1 MPPRRETAVLLYDC
15 SREAGK
21 RKTGN
26 RMGIELENLNSE
38 QLKAATHFEGPLL
51 ILAGAGS
58 GKTRVLTHRIAW
70 LIEEKDVKPWNICAI
85 TFTNKA
91 AGEMRERVNRMVGFG
106 AEAINVSTFHSACVR
121 ILRRFI
127 DRIGYGTNFV
137 IYDSD
142 DSKNVMKDVCRS
154 LEIDT
159 KVYKERMFLGRI
171 SSAKDELISP
181 EQFLEM
187 AQGDL
192 QEELAGRVYAEYQS
206 RLHRSNA
213 LDFDD
218 LIGLTVELFR
228 KAPDVLDYYQERFR
242 YIMVDEY
249 QDTNKAQFVFV
260 SLLAHK
266 YRNLCVV
273 GDDDQSIYRFRG
285 ADIGNILNFEQI
297 FPDAEVIRL
306 EQNYRSTQKILDA
319 ANAVI
324 ANNSARKSKKLWTS
338 NGAGDQLTFRRFHTA
353 REEAVFITEDI
364 ARKKRKGICDYRE
377 SAVLYRTNAQSRVL
391 EEQLLYENIPYTI
404 IGGVNFYARKEIKD
418 LLAYLKVIDNSKDD
432 LAVKRIINIPK
443 RGIGATSIS
452 RIDHYAVSHELSF
465 YEACRTADKIPGIGR
480 GGLKV
485 RAFVDFTEQLKAR
498 ADGEGPV
505 NILKEVI
512 EKTGYVEELRLEMTD
527 EAADRIANI
536 DELISKAAAY
546 EDAVRE
552 AQADSADSQAA
563 DLQGFL
569 AEVALVADID
579 SLEGDSDRVPLM
591 TLHSAKGLE
600 FENVYLAGMD
610 QGIFPTYHAISS
622 EDSSDLEEERRLCYV
637 GITRAKRF
645 LTLTSAQTRLLRGE
659 MMWYKVSDF
668 VDEIPEELLDDNR
681 WTESGASDEG
691 TGGSLGEKFGS
702 LSDNVKAAAGSL
714 SHKLTRAQAMKR
726 KEHEEFSQKPF
737 YLKASQTASSAAGKG
752 KGNVAGLRTGAD
764 LRAGAALEYAEGDR
778 VSHVKFGEGTVREI
792 REGGRDKEV
801 TVEFDNF
808 GVKKMFAAFAK
819 LKKLDR

>member
-1 MPPRRETAVLLYDC
+1 M
-15 SREAGK
+15 S
-21 RKTGN
+21 
-26 RMGIELENLNSE
+26 S
-38 QLKAATHFEGPLL
+38 
-51 ILAGAGS
+51 
-58 GKTRVLTHRIAW
+58 
-70 LIEEKDVKPWNICAI
+70 
-85 TFTNKA
+85 
-91 AGEMRERVNRMVGFG
+91 
-106 AEAINVSTFHSACVR
+106 
-121 ILRRFI
+121 
-127 DRIGYGTNFV
+127 
-137 IYDSD
+137 
-142 DSKNVMKDVCRS
+142 
-154 LEIDT
+154 
-159 KVYKERMFLGRI
+159 MFLGRI

-181 EQFLEM
+181 GQFLKM

-192 QEELAGRVYAEYQS
+192 QEELTGRVYAEYQN

-465 YEACRTADKIPGIGR
+465 YEACRMADKIPGIGR

-622 EDSSDLEEERRLCYV
+622 EDPSDLEEERRLCYV

>member
-1 MPPRRETAVLLYDC
+1 
-15 SREAGK
+15 
-21 RKTGN
+21 
-26 RMGIELENLNSE
+26 MGIELENLNSE

-192 QEELAGRVYAEYQS
+192 QEELVGKVYTEYQV

-218 LIGLTVELFR
+218 LISLTVELFR

-285 ADIGNILNFEQI
+285 ADIGNILNFEEI

-324 ANNSARKSKKLWTS
+324 SNNSARKSKSLWTS

-465 YEACRTADKIPGIGR
+465 YEACRMADKIPGIGR

-485 RAFVDFTEQLKAR
+485 RAFVDFTEQLKASS
-498 ADGEGPV
+498 AGEGPV
-505 NILKEVI
+505 HILKEVI
-512 EKTGYVEELRLEMTD
+512 EKTGYVDELRLEMTD
-527 EAADRIANI
+527 EAADRIGNI

-546 EDAVRE
+546 EDAVRQ
-552 AQADSADSQAA
+552 AQADSEGRQAQADSVGSQAA

-591 TLHSAKGLE
+591 T
-600 FENVYLAGMD
+600 
-610 QGIFPTYHAISS
+610 
-622 EDSSDLEEERRLCYV
+622 
-637 GITRAKRF
+637 TR
-645 LTLTSAQTRLLRGE
+645 
-659 MMWYKVSDF
+659 
-668 VDEIPEELLDDNR
+668 
-681 WTESGASDEG
+681 
-691 TGGSLGEKFGS
+691 
-702 LSDNVKAAAGSL
+702 
-714 SHKLTRAQAMKR
+714 
-726 KEHEEFSQKPF
+726 EFSRPITPSPRRT
-737 YLKASQTASSAAGKG
+737 LRIWRRRGVSAMWAS
-752 KGNVAGLRTGAD
+752 
-764 LRAGAALEYAEGDR
+764 RAR
-778 VSHVKFGEGTVREI
+778 
-792 REGGRDKEV
+792 RDS
-801 TVEFDNF
+801 
-808 GVKKMFAAFAK
+808 
-819 LKKLDR
+819 

>member
-1 MPPRRETAVLLYDC
+1 M
-15 SREAGK
+15 
-21 RKTGN
+21 
-26 RMGIELENLNSE
+26 
-38 QLKAATHFEGPLL
+38 
-51 ILAGAGS
+51 
-58 GKTRVLTHRIAW
+58 
-70 LIEEKDVKPWNICAI
+70 
-85 TFTNKA
+85 
-91 AGEMRERVNRMVGFG
+91 
-106 AEAINVSTFHSACVR
+106 
-121 ILRRFI
+121 
-127 DRIGYGTNFV
+127 
-137 IYDSD
+137 
-142 DSKNVMKDVCRS
+142 
-154 LEIDT
+154 
-159 KVYKERMFLGRI
+159 
-171 SSAKDELISP
+171 
-181 EQFLEM
+181 
-187 AQGDL
+187 
-192 QEELAGRVYAEYQS
+192 
-206 RLHRSNA
+206 
-213 LDFDD
+213 
-218 LIGLTVELFR
+218 
-228 KAPDVLDYYQERFR
+228 
-242 YIMVDEY
+242 
-249 QDTNKAQFVFV
+249 
-260 SLLAHK
+260 
-266 YRNLCVV
+266 
-273 GDDDQSIYRFRG
+273 
-285 ADIGNILNFEQI
+285 
-297 FPDAEVIRL
+297 
-306 EQNYRSTQKILDA
+306 
-319 ANAVI
+319 I

-465 YEACRTADKIPGIGR
+465 YEACRMADKIPGIGR

-485 RAFVDFTEQLKAR
+485 RAFVVFTEQLKAR

-681 WTESGASDEG
+681 WTESGASDED

>member
-1 MPPRRETAVLLYDC
+1 MSWETTT
-15 SREAGK
+15 SR
-21 RKTGN
+21 
-26 RMGIELENLNSE
+26 
-38 QLKAATHFEGPLL
+38 
-51 ILAGAGS
+51 
-58 GKTRVLTHRIAW
+58 
-70 LIEEKDVKPWNICAI
+70 
-85 TFTNKA
+85 
-91 AGEMRERVNRMVGFG
+91 
-106 AEAINVSTFHSACVR
+106 STA
-121 ILRRFI
+121 
-127 DRIGYGTNFV
+127 
-137 IYDSD
+137 
-142 DSKNVMKDVCRS
+142 
-154 LEIDT
+154 
-159 KVYKERMFLGRI
+159 
-171 SSAKDELISP
+171 
-181 EQFLEM
+181 
-187 AQGDL
+187 
-192 QEELAGRVYAEYQS
+192 
-206 RLHRSNA
+206 
-213 LDFDD
+213 
-218 LIGLTVELFR
+218 
-228 KAPDVLDYYQERFR
+228 
-242 YIMVDEY
+242 
-249 QDTNKAQFVFV
+249 
-260 SLLAHK
+260 
-266 YRNLCVV
+266 
-273 GDDDQSIYRFRG
+273 
-285 ADIGNILNFEQI
+285 EQI

-465 YEACRTADKIPGIGR
+465 YEACRMADKIPGIGR

-622 EDSSDLEEERRLCYV
+622 EDPSDLEEERRLCYV